1 MYGAFAEPSPPLVL
15 TQDLRE
21 IAGRTPLALLPFQ
34 LLGDNNQERK
44 SKAGRNSYSSFPISK
59 MFSQLI
65 P

>member
-44 SKAGRNSYSSFPISK
+44 SKLAVTHIAHSLYQKCFHT
-59 MFSQLI
+59 
-65 P
+65 